1 MHALWK
7 GIDLQG
13 YPVLSIYEKDTVTRN
28 KHAMHYFDNVVTVSK
43 ANSDTQQILFFW
55 WLPAETRA
63 LLEVLKIR
71 VTAMFM
77 VYGSKSWKI

>member
-43 ANSDTQQILFFW
+43 ANSDTQQIMFF
-55 WLPAETRA
+55 LMAP
-63 LLEVLKIR
+63 
-71 VTAMFM
+71 
-77 VYGSKSWKI
+77 SWDSGFAWGIEN